1 MRNWLSTAASV
12 GTLALLVGC
21 SGSATSPT
29 PSAGYKGPP
38 GGVRQFVT
46 LPENWAFAFQAEPI
60 MRQARATRPA
70 GTAFQRSLYEGYME
84 HAEYDYGPLMMDF
97 RDAIYHAR
105 KAIAA
110 ARGQTPE
117 PTEMTGERVLPADKV
132 DELSQARQRLVA
144 ALAAGAPQNRPEEAG
159 KAQAFFDCWME
170 QQEEN
175 FQPRDIAYCRNGFY
189 ANLEAIEVRPAREQ
203 VPEVISLST
212 DVLFDFDRATLRPQ
226 YRGQLDQIAQ
236 LLVRDTTANVLVWG
250 FADTAGPTAYNQRLS
265 ERRAETIARYF
276 ESRGVSRTRMQVRGF
291 GETNLAVQTPD
302 NTPEQRNRR
311 VEIRRR

>member
-1 MRNWLSTAASV
+1 MRYWLSTAAGV

-21 SGSATSPT
+21 SGPA
-29 PSAGYKGPP
+29 PSSDGMGPP

-60 MRQARATRPA
+60 MREARGLTT
-70 GTAFQRSLYEGYME
+70 GGSAFQRSLHEGYME
-84 HAEYDYGPLMMDF
+84 HAEYEYGPLMMDF

-105 KAIAA
+105 KAISA

-117 PTEMTGERVLPADKV
+117 PTQMSERVIPADKV
-132 DELSQARQRLVA
+132 DELTQARARLVA
-144 ALAAGAPQNRPEEAG
+144 ALAANATETKPEPAG

-175 FQPRDIAYCRNGFY
+175 FQPKDIEYCRNGFF
-189 ANLEAIEVRPAREQ
+189 AALDEIEVKQREA
-203 VPEVISLST
+203 VPEVISLSA
-212 DVLFDFDRATLRPQ
+212 DVLFDFDKSNLRPQ
-226 YRGQLDQIAQ
+226 YRPELDKIAE
-236 LLVRDTTANVLVWG
+236 LLVRDTTTSILVWG
-250 FADTAGPTAYNQRLS
+250 YTDTAGPRAYNQRLS
-265 ERRAETIARYF
+265 ERRAETVARYL
-276 ESRGVSRTRMQVRGF
+276 ESKGVSRSRMQIRGW